1 MKRIVGGFLWFLSAL
16 FFLGFVASCYQFEVS
31 KNYSGDDKMNLPGF
45 LYELELNGRK
55 TWLTFFKGW
64 TGYEHPVVLKGAISY
79 EETQQLKAYYLA
91 YFQGEQGA
99 ELLVRVD
106 KVLLMREPYIAMIGQ
121 ELRGDGL
128 ALNQVLEADE
138 EVGLGKT
145 VTLEETINMAR
156 YFELDLLPDAPP
168 KDVRLVSK
176 EIDYSYH
183 YEYDANGALSKAVIA
198 SGGKTQTIDYSQ
210 RGETN

>member
-1 MKRIVGGFLWFLSAL
+1 MKKVVGRLLWFFLVL
-16 FFLGFVASCYQFEVS
+16 FFLGLMASYYQPEVS
-31 KNYSGDDKMNLPGF
+31 KSYERSNKVNLPGF
-45 LYELELNGRK
+45 LYELEMNGK
-55 TWLTFFKGW
+55 KAWLAFFKSW
-64 TGYEHPVVLKGAISY
+64 TGYEHPVVLEGAISY

-183 YEYDANGALSKAVIA
+183 YEYDAKGALSKAVIA